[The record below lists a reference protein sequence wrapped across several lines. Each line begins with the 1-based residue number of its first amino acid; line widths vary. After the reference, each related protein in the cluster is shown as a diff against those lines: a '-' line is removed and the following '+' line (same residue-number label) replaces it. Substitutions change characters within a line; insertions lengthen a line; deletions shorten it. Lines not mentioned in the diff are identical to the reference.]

1 MRGKLS
7 MLITKSKEDAIV
19 NLRNTLAQVAVDPA
33 ILGYLSDE
41 QAKAVMKALLHLVNN
56 EHDRI

>member
-1 MRGKLS
+1 
-7 MLITKSKEDAIV
+7 MLIAKSKEDAIV
-19 NLRNTLAQVAVDPA
+19 NLRNTLAQVSVDPA

-41 QAKAVMKALLHLVNN
+41 QEKAVMKALLHLVNN